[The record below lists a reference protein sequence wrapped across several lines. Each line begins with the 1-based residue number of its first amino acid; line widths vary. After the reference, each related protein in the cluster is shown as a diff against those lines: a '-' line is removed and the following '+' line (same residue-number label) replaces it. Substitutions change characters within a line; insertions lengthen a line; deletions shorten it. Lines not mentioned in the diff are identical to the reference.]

1 MPKRSFAMT
10 VLLLV
15 AAAVL
20 GAQQPPPVRDLPIV
34 HQSSDPILRE
44 FRYRSIGPASMGG
57 RVDDIE
63 AVESDPFTFYVGF
76 ATGGLWKTTNNG
88 TSWTPLFDEQVVSS
102 IGDIAIAPSNP
113 SIVYVGTGEPNNR
126 QSSTIGNG
134 MYKSI
139 DAGRTW
145 THIGLSDT
153 QSIGR
158 VVVDPKD
165 PNVVYVAAVGHLFGP
180 NKERG
185 LFKTTDGGATWTNTK
200 FIDENT
206 GFIDVA
212 MDPSDSRVLYATSYQ
227 RRRVPWGFSGGGPGS
242 GLWKTSDAGKSWTQV
257 AGSGFPE
264 GTVGR
269 LGVAVSRSKPNVIYA
284 QIEVGPS
291 PGTGAGVSHAG
302 GKATDAQPGQ
312 GGGGGGGGQQQQQQQ
327 DRPPDP
333 KQSGVWRSDDRGKT
347 WRIMS
352 NNNNRPMYY
361 SQIRIDPTNDQI
373 IYTMGASFYKSVDGG
388 KTFRVVT
395 GMGHGDHHALWVN
408 PRNSRHLLLG
418 HDGGFDVS
426 YDQAETFDYHNI
438 VAVGQFYA
446 ISADMRKPYYVYG
459 GLQDNGSWGGPS
471 ATRGAGATNADWYR
485 VGGGDGFYTANDPT
499 DWSIVYAESQNGN
512 MNRLDLKTGR
522 GVSIRPRAR
531 PRRQTTTTTTEAADA
546 SQPAAGRRNPNPP
559 REDQPVATAGQ
570 PAAPAQTQP
579 APVAPAQP
587 GQPAP
592 QTPGQAPGGFGQQQP
607 QTSNIVPEPPAGTQF
622 RFNWN
627 TPLVLSP
634 HDPRVVYTGSERFFK
649 STNRGDTWTMSGDL
663 TKNIGRF
670 ARPIMGAAP
679 DVPVPSHH
687 DGTLVFG
694 SITTIAESPARR
706 GVIWVGTDDGNV
718 QVSRDGG
725 ETFANVA
732 SRIQGVTGEYLVSR
746 VEPSRFDAGTC
757 YVTIDNHRND
767 DWKPYVFVTRDYGQT
782 WTSIANN
789 LPAMGNV
796 NVIEE
801 DTSNAN
807 LLFVGTEFG
816 LFASANGGRDWKR
829 FSAGLPTVRIDDLL
843 VHPRDG
849 DLIVGTHGRSIW
861 VLDDISPLQE
871 LSDQVAKAD
880 VHLFLIRNAT
890 QWQNDPQTARVNN
903 ARHFRAQNPD
913 GALINY
919 HLAKDVDGE
928 ATVTI
933 SDQDGRT
940 IRTLKGP
947 AKAGLNRVR
956 WNLRGEPRQPPPG
969 GGGGGGG
976 FGGQFAGQP
985 AEPGNYVVKLSVAG
999 KEIVRPLTVEADEG
1013 PER

>member
-1 MPKRSFAMT
+1 MPRRSFT
-10 VLLLV
+10 VTLLLLV
-15 AAAVL
+15 AVAAL
-20 GAQQPPPVRDLPIV
+20 AAQQPPPPRDSGSV
-34 HQSSDPILRE
+34 VNQSTDPLLRE
-44 FRYRSIGPASMGG
+44 LRYRSIGPASMGG

-63 AVESDPFTFYVGF
+63 AVESDPFTVYVGF

-88 TSWTPLFDEQVVSS
+88 TTWTPLFDEQAVSS

-113 SIVYVGTGEPNNR
+113 SVIYVGTGEPNNR

-134 MYKSI
+134 IYKSI
-139 DAGRTW
+139 DAGKTW
-145 THIGLSDT
+145 MHIGLADT

-165 PNVVYVAAVGHLFGP
+165 PNTVYVAAVGHLFGP

-185 LFKTTDGGATWTNTK
+185 LFKTVDGGATWANTK
-200 FIDENT
+200 FIDEDT

-212 MDPSDSRVLYATSYQ
+212 MDLSDSRVLYASSYQ

-242 GLWKTSDAGKSWTQV
+242 GLWKTTDAGKTWTEV
-257 AGSGFPE
+257 TGSGFPE
-264 GTVGR
+264 GTLGRIGVG
-269 LGVAVSRSKPNVIYA
+269 VSRSKPNVVYA
-284 QIEVGPS
+284 QVEVGPS

-302 GKATDAQPGQ
+302 GKASDAQPGQ
-312 GGGGGGGGQQQQQQQ
+312 GGGGGGGGGQQQQQQ

-395 GMGHGDHHALWVN
+395 GMGHGDHHALWIN

-418 HDGGFDVS
+418 HDGGFDIS

-438 VAVGQFYA
+438 MAVGQFYA
-446 ISADMRKPYYVYG
+446 ISADMRKPYFVYG

-471 ATRGAGATNADWYR
+471 ATRGQGSTNADWFR
-485 VGGGDGFYTANDPT
+485 VGGGDGFYTMNDPSA
-499 DWSIVYAESQNGN
+499 WSIVYSESQNGN
-512 MNRLDLKTGR
+512 MNRLDLRAGR
-522 GVSIRPRAR
+522 TVSIRPRAR
-531 PRRQTTTTTTEAADA
+531 PRRETTTTTPAEAGA
-546 SQPAAGRRNPNPP
+546 PAEGRRNPNPA
-559 REDQPVATAGQ
+559 REDQTSGTTGQTASPAPAGQ
-570 PAAPAQTQP
+570 ARP
-579 APVAPAQP
+579 APPGQPPGEEQPPAQP
-587 GQPAP
+587 GF
-592 QTPGQAPGGFGQQQP
+592 GGLGQQP
-607 QTSNIVPEPPAGTQF
+607 QTSNIVPEPPPGTTF

-627 TPLVLSP
+627 TPLAMSP
-634 HDPRVVYTGSERFFK
+634 HDPRVIYTGAERFFK
-649 STNRGDTWTMSGDL
+649 SSNRGDTWTMSGDL
-663 TKNIGRF
+663 TKSIGRF
-670 ARPIMGAAP
+670 KLPIMGVAP

-718 QVSRDGG
+718 QLSRDGG
-725 ETFANVA
+725 DTFSNVA
-732 SRIQGVTGEYLVSR
+732 PRIQGVTGEYLVSR
-746 VEPSRFDAGTC
+746 VEPSRFEAGTC

-782 WTSIANN
+782 WTSISGN
-789 LPAMGNV
+789 LPAAGNV

-801 DTSNAN
+801 DTRNPN

-816 LFASANGGRDWKR
+816 LFVSMNAGREWKR
-829 FSAGLPTVRIDDLL
+829 SSAGLPTVRIDDLL
-843 VHPRDG
+843 VQPREN

-861 VLDDISPLQE
+861 IVDDISPLQE
-871 LSDQVAKAD
+871 LSDEALHANAF
-880 VHLFLIRNAT
+880 LFSIRNAT
-890 QWQNDPQTARVNN
+890 QWQTDPQTARVNN
-903 ARHFRAQNPD
+903 AKNFRAQNPD
-913 GALINY
+913 GAVINY
-919 HLAKDVDGE
+919 HLAKDADQ
-928 ATVTI
+928 ATITI
-933 SDQDGRT
+933 SDATGKT

-956 WNLRGEPRQPPPG
+956 WNLRGEPPQRPAG
-969 GGGGGGG
+969 FTGGGGG
-976 FGGQFAGQP
+976 FGGQLLGPA
-985 AEPGNYVVKLSVAG
+985 AEPGSYVVKLSVAG
-999 KEIVRPLTVEADEG
+999 TELVRPLAIEADEG